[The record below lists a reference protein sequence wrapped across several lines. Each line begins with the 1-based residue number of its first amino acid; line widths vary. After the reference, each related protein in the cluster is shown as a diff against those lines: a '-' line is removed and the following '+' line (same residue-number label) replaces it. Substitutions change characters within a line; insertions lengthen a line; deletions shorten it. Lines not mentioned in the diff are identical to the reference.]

1 MNKCWDRTDVVPF
14 FTIVLN
20 LSTARSPLFC
30 THGLMQGSPVRLLRS
45 SWCVG
50 CHDCCNLSGT
60 LPGNFAE
67 VGPVFFLKKIL
78 NLFDIFWDASRSKTL
93 LTRLTPYH
101 CLASPH
107 LKALSATIGLV
118 LPKVMPRKCPS
129 KNKKTHWVYR
139 MQINLDRYTHWAA
152 VGLFVYFG
160 AKLLLEAWTL
170 RHSHEAITC
179 KHVEAGSELVR
190 TY

>member
-1 MNKCWDRTDVVPF
+1 M
-14 FTIVLN
+14 LN
-20 LSTARSPLFC
+20 LSTARSPSFC

-45 SWCVG
+45 RWCVG
-50 CHDCCNLSGT
+50 CHDCYNLSGT

-78 NLFDIFWDASRSKTL
+78 NLFDVFRDASRSKTL

-129 KNKKTHWVYR
+129 KNITHWVYR
-139 MQINLDRYTHWAA
+139 MQKILEKGTHI
-152 VGLFVYFG
+152 GQ
-160 AKLLLEAWTL
+160 LLASSCTLARSCFWRLELSDTPM
-170 RHSHEAITC
+170 
-179 KHVEAGSELVR
+179 K
-190 TY
+190 